1 MQEEKVTDLVCWAPF
16 SFALLRSCY
25 SANSFFSFCSVC
37 VCLFLWFL
45 LCFFFVFCFP
55 VFCVGLPCFSLGL
68 APPFSV
74 ALSLSPAGSPSLFSS
89 SFVCVCSLCLL
100 GFLLAFVFLYAL
112 FLLCVLGFFLCFSG
126 FLFSPAPFFSSSL
139 PQFFLLSLREVA
151 FAQLL

>member
-45 LCFFFVFCFP
+45 LCFFVCVLLP
-55 VFCVGLPCFSLGL
+55 CFCVGSPCFSLGL
-68 APPFSV
+68 APPPVLGHS
-74 ALSLSPAGSPSLFSS
+74 LSLLPVPPLCFLLPSSVFVLCVSSPFFFFLPLSVFCSWSSLFPQSS
-89 SFVCVCSLCLL
+89 ASP
-100 GFLLAFVFLYAL
+100 VF
-112 FLLCVLGFFLCFSG
+112 FFLSSVL
-126 FLFSPAPFFSSSL
+126 LFFFSSSL
-139 PQFFLLSLREVA
+139 PLREVA